1 MTEVEKIPVVLDASM
16 VQVGEVYAR
25 ALLAEGEKRGQVDR
39 LVEQLSQ
46 FGKVLSD
53 LPKLRMALESPKF
66 PYANKV
72 ALIDRSL
79 QGRAEK
85 SLIDFLKIL
94 AQRGRFDCFLAVER
108 AARGIQDE
116 MTGRVRAVITSAT
129 ELSDETRERLE
140 KQFSTMLGKK
150 VLASVKVD
158 PAIIGGVVVRVGD
171 TVYDISVANKLKQL
185 KSKAIKGVSDSIR
198 QSIERFATE
207 V

>member
-1 MTEVEKIPVVLDASM
+1 MTEVEKIPTVTNASM

-25 ALLAEGEKRGQVDR
+25 ALLAEGQKHSQVDR
-39 LVEQLSQ
+39 LVDELSQ
-46 FGKVLSD
+46 FGKVLNE

-66 PYANKV
+66 PYENKV
-72 ALIDRSL
+72 ALIEKSL
-79 QGRAEK
+79 QGRANK

-94 AQRGRFDCFLAVER
+94 AKRGRFDCFPAVER

-129 ELSDETRERLE
+129 ELSDELKDRLE

-150 VLASVKVD
+150 VLASVKID
-158 PAIIGGVVVRVGD
+158 PSIIGGVVVRIGD
-171 TVYDISVANKLKQL
+171 TVYDISVANKLKQI

>member
-1 MTEVEKIPVVLDASM
+1 
-16 VQVGEVYAR
+16 
-25 ALLAEGEKRGQVDR
+25 
-39 LVEQLSQ
+39 
-46 FGKVLSD
+46 
-53 LPKLRMALESPKF
+53 
-66 PYANKV
+66 
-72 ALIDRSL
+72 LIDKSL
-79 QGRAEK
+79 QGRADK
-85 SLIDFLKIL
+85 SLMDFLKIL
-94 AQRGRFDCFLAVER
+94 AQRGRFDCFPAVER

-129 ELSDETRERLE
+129 ELSDEMKERLE

>member
-16 VQVGEVYAR
+16 VQVGEVYAH
-25 ALLAEGEKRGQVDR
+25 ALLAEGQKHGHVDR

-46 FGKVLSD
+46 FGKVLND

-66 PYANKV
+66 PYENKA
-72 ALIDRSL
+72 ALIDKSL
-79 QGRAEK
+79 QGRADK
-85 SLIDFLKIL
+85 SLMDFLKIL
-94 AQRGRFDCFLAVER
+94 ARRGRFDCFPAVER

-129 ELSDETRERLE
+129 ELSDEMKERLE

-150 VLASVKVD
+150 VLASVKVE